1 MEKLL
6 KILTRFM
13 IKPMLSANAPLWLQR
28 FAGVASSLILKGAP
42 NCDLS
47 KTTLGGRPTL
57 RIKSHKAQGKRTVLY
72 LHGGAYVMGGFS
84 SHAKFAS
91 WIAHTL
97 DAEVCLPD
105 YHLSPEYVFPAA
117 RDEALACYKELLE
130 SGVDPTELIIAGDS
144 AGGGLALSTAVAI
157 RDAGL
162 PLPAALILLS
172 PWVDLT
178 LSGSTILSHVKRDD
192 MVSTGWLK
200 FGAAAYVGNNSVI
213 HPGCSPLFAD
223 LAGLPPMLIQVGS
236 EEILLDD
243 SRRLAYKAENAGIDI
258 SLEIYPNMGH
268 IFQVTAG
275 HSVTANRALDAIAVF
290 CDDLLNVQMSSY
302 K

>member
-28 FAGVASSLILKGAP
+28 FAGRASSLILKGAP
-42 NCDLS
+42 DCCLQ
-47 KTTLGGRPTL
+47 KTVLGGRPTL
-57 RIKSHKAQGKRTVLY
+57 RIKPHKTQSKRTVLY
-72 LHGGAYVMGGFS
+72 LHGGAYVMGGCA

-91 WIAHTL
+91 WIAQTL
-97 DAEVCLPD
+97 DAQTWLPE
-105 YHLSPEYVFPAA
+105 YHLSPEHVFPTA
-117 RDEALACYKELLE
+117 RDEVIACYQELLA
-130 SGVDPTELIIAGDS
+130 SGIDPKDLILAGDS
-144 AGGGLALSTAVAI
+144 AGGGLALSVAVTI

-178 LSGSTILSHVKRDD
+178 LSGSTILSHIKRDG
-192 MVSTGWLK
+192 MLSKGWLK
-200 FGAAAYVGNNSVI
+200 FGADAYSGKHSVS
-213 HPGCSPLFAD
+213 HSGCSPLFAD
-223 LAGLPPMLIQVGS
+223 LADLPPMLIQVGS

-243 SRRLAYKAENAGIDI
+243 SRRLADKAERFGSDV
-258 SLEIYPNMGH
+258 SLEIYPNVGH

-275 HSVTANRALDAIAVF
+275 HSATADRALDAIAVF
-290 CDDLLNVQMSSY
+290 CNDRI
-302 K
+302 